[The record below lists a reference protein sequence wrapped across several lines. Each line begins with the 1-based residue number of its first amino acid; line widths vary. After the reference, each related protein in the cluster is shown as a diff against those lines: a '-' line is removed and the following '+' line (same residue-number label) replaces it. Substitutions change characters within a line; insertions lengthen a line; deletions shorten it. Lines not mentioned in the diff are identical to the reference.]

1 MNSNYQNENNNQ
13 GKLTYCLDAFALRVV
28 VHVNKA
34 NSPGLENKSSE
45 EIINMA
51 SSMKIYNPF
60 RTKFERGE
68 KRYFLRMCPFG
79 SECKGAH
86 SKDEIVL
93 DPKYKNFLNFKMKNL
108 DLVKYYHM
116 MLKSIRQNKNNIL
129 SDLNKTNFLK
139 MLVEKEIRLDKN
151 RIKNLNE
158 SNFIDVL
165 HLWRDLA
172 FMYGMI
178 KKNLGLRNR
187 KWQGK
192 RKPIPTFGYSLVKDV
207 PNLKLDI
214 PTEEEDLM
222 WALNKYTRVCKKH
235 HRVLTNLKDGNQFSI
250 GECCGGDIN
259 CKFGSH
265 YVNQRI
271 CIDDLIKG
279 KCDCLN
285 KDFQVKINKLVSDKR
300 SIQSDL
306 KILQLEDQKKNLTDK
321 LDKIIKELEKLEAIK
336 LNTNIHLTYRGL
348 KPFDIQMN
356 EFELKMKKLDEDP
369 TSIKSMMKSLK
380 VEKNES
386 IPDSK
391 IDSKIDGEIEVKK
404 VKKIKKIKRIRKN
417 K

>member
-1 MNSNYQNENNNQ
+1 MSSLVQNKNNNQ

-34 NSPGLENKSSE
+34 NSPGLENKGFE
-45 EIINMA
+45 EIIDMA
-51 SSMKIYNPF
+51 SSRKIYNPF
-60 RTKFERGE
+60 RTRFGQDER
-68 KRYFLRMCPFG
+68 RYFLRMCPFG

-86 SKDEIVL
+86 SKDEIIL
-93 DPKYKNFLNFKMKNL
+93 DPKYDRFLNFKMKNL

-116 MLKSIRQNKNNIL
+116 MLKLIRQNKSNIL
-129 SDLNKTNFLK
+129 SDLNKRDFLK
-139 MLVEKEIRLDKN
+139 MLVEKEIQLN
-151 RIKNLNE
+151 RDRVKNLDE
-158 SNFIDVL
+158 SKFIDVL

-192 RKPIPTFGYSLVKDV
+192 RKPIPTFGYSLPRDV

-214 PTEEEDLM
+214 PIEEEDLM
-222 WALNKYTRVCKKH
+222 WALNKYTRTCKKH
-235 HRVLTNLKDGNQFSI
+235 QRVLENLNTGTKFSI
-250 GECCGGDIN
+250 KECCGGDIN

-265 YVNQRI
+265 YINQRI

-279 KCDCLN
+279 DCDCLN
-285 KDFQVKINKLVSDKR
+285 KDFQVKINKLTSDKK

-306 KILQLEDQKKNLTDK
+306 KILQSESQKKNLTDK
-321 LDKIIKELEKLEAIK
+321 LNQIVKDLEKLEDIK
-336 LNTNIHLTYRGL
+336 QNSNIHLTYEGL

-356 EFELKMKKLDEDP
+356 EFLLKMKKQEEDP

-380 VEKNES
+380 IEKNAS
-386 IPDSK
+386 DVN
-391 IDSKIDGEIEVKK
+391 DDNDNRNNNQVR
-404 VKKIKKIKRIRKN
+404 KIKKIKRIRKN